1 MQQVQDQLDFKIHTP
16 TDEQLAKQME
26 FYEYYNH
33 VKMEVTRAFGVPGRL
48 LGGTTTVWGGK
59 TKNQKK
65 RSRKKQRNARRLSRV

>member
-16 TDEQLAKQME
+16 TDEELRKQME
-26 FYEYYNH
+26 FAEYQDQ
-33 VKMEVTRAFGVPGRL
+33 VKIEVARAFRVPEKL

-65 RSRKKQRNARRLSRV
+65 RERKKQRNARKLSRV